1 MEGTNDFQQRIPNP
15 SIAGYDRAVK
25 ELFAP
30 YNNDLF
36 NSFTMLLNGINQTLV
51 ESKRFTN
58 PLRELLK
65 PAIRFG
71 NTERHIA
78 VKYLEAHSYR
88 ADDET
93 LLKLELPEFR
103 EFFYSVNEPRRYE
116 FSWTVWDL
124 ERAFADPDGY
134 GYNDL
139 LNATIDQM
147 ISSNEYDQMNI
158 MVNMFAVANQN
169 MPLHKVNLT
178 AAPTTK
184 ATAMELLQKVR
195 AIAGRMQFP
204 STLYNQIDIPVFENP
219 DTLIFWCT
227 PETLSM
233 IDVYALSE
241 LFNVDRAE
249 VRYRIVVIPEFPI
262 PNVYAALTSED
273 FIYGREVGYGVE
285 PPFYN
290 PANRSYKYYLFDS
303 EMIGVNPV
311 ANCALFTTEAAT
323 VPATVTMTP
332 SGILFDPD
340 TATVKPG
347 DTVQTHIYLQ
357 GSVSGD
363 SEGLIGVEP
372 DAATYKVSC
381 ARSTTPVQLNNRTF
395 VDDYGI
401 LHIQKTGL
409 QDGDV
414 ITITATAS
422 YINPSGS
429 TSTYTDTFAA
439 TIDI

>member
-1 MEGTNDFQQRIPNP
+1 
-15 SIAGYDRAVK
+15 
-25 ELFAP
+25 
-30 YNNDLF
+30 
-36 NSFTMLLNGINQTLV
+36 MLLNGINQTYV

-65 PAIRFG
+65 PATRFG
-71 NTERHIA
+71 SSERHVA
-78 VKYLEAHSYR
+78 VNFLKARSAVRDSEQ
-88 ADDET
+88 
-93 LLKLELPEFR
+93 LLKLELPEYR
-103 EFFYSVNEPRRYE
+103 EWFYSVSEPRRYA
-116 FSWTVWDL
+116 FNWDVWDL

-158 MVNMFAVANQN
+158 MVNMFAYADHH
-169 MPLHKVNLT
+169 MGLHRVNLS

-184 ATAMELLQKVR
+184 DKAMELLQKVR
-195 AIAGRMQFP
+195 AVAGRMQFP

-219 DTLIFWCT
+219 DTLVFWCT

-249 VRYRIVVIPEFPI
+249 VRYRIIVIPEFPI

-290 PANRSYKYYLFDS
+290 PETRTYKYYLWDS
-303 EMIGVNPV
+303 EMIGINPC

-323 VPATVTMTP
+323 VPATITMTP
-332 SGILFDPD
+332 SGIVFNPD
-340 TATVKPG
+340 TATAAPG
-347 DTVQTHIYLQ
+347 DKLQTHIYLQ

-363 SEGLIGVEP
+363 SAGLIGVEP
-372 DAATYKVSC
+372 DAATYSIVG
-381 ARSTTPVQLNNRTF
+381 ARSTTPLKLNYNTF
-395 VDDYGI
+395 VDDFGI
-401 LHIQKTGL
+401 LHIQKSGL
-409 QDGDV
+409 ADGDT
-414 ITITATAS
+414 ITVTATAA

-429 TSTYTDTFAA
+429 TSTYTDDLVV